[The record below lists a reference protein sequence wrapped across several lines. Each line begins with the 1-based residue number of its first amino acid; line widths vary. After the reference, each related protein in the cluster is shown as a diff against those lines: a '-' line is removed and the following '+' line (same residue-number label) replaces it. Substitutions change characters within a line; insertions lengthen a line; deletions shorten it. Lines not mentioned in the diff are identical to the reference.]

1 MKLRTRPKLLVLSSP
16 SGAGKTTLCRR
27 LIAARPDFELSISHT
42 TRSPRS
48 GEQHGREYYFVDPE
62 MFHTM
67 LDTDQ
72 FVESAEVHGNLY
84 GTARDELTRIFNHSK
99 SPLCD
104 IDWQGTK
111 RIQSAYP
118 QALSIFILPPTMA
131 VLAERLKKRKTE
143 SDAALKLRL
152 ANAAKE
158 LEQFHLY
165 QHMIVN
171 DDLDAAFGDLISIID
186 TGRPVREAPS
196 ALDVER
202 LLSEVER

>member
-1 MKLRTRPKLLVLSSP
+1 
-16 SGAGKTTLCRR
+16 
-27 LIAARPDFELSISHT
+27 
-42 TRSPRS
+42 
-48 GEQHGREYYFVDPE
+48 
-62 MFHTM
+62 M
-67 LDTDQ
+67 LETDR
-72 FVESAEVHGNLY
+72 FVESAKVHGNMY
-84 GTARDELTRIFNHSK
+84 GTAWDELSRIFNNAK

-111 RIQSAYP
+111 CIQAAYP

-143 SDAALKLRL
+143 SESALKLRL

-171 DDLDAAFGDLISIID
+171 DDLDAAFGDLISIIEK
-186 TGRPVREAPS
+186 GRPVREAAS